1 MITSGLVWVCNIK
14 QKTEIAG
21 GRYRDLSIFPHFWLF
36 VKSWGKIFL
45 RHRNDVSVSLYVRD
59 KKIRFLKFSKF
70 RYPKALRLMTLMAL
84 FVPSVYPFV

>member
-1 MITSGLVWVCNIK
+1 M
-14 QKTEIAG
+14 KTMYPFLG
-21 GRYRDLSIFPHFWLF
+21 LF

-84 FVPSVYPFV
+84 FVPSLYPFV